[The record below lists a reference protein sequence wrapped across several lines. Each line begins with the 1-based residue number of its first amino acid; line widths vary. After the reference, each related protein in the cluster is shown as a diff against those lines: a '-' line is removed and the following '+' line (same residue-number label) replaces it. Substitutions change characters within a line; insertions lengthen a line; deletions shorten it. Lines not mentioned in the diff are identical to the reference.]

1 MRPHLKTTSGAV
13 LSSKAPVGYIDIR
26 VFAHAT
32 EDAEKVM
39 TAARSILP
47 SESVDTVI
55 FKKTDLTGHHGNPI
69 ILIEARIKDR
79 KLVQTVFLKLCTG
92 LSILEKETLSSE
104 IEQHM
109 DRGNLYLRLDKQS
122 AFLNQLKLGSI
133 DPIHLQI
140 HFKKHS
146 ENEVLEVC
154 RASGL
159 LP

>member
-1 MRPHLKTTSGAV
+1 MTTSGAV
-13 LSSKAPVGYIDIR
+13 LSSKALVGYIDIR

-39 TAARSILP
+39 TAARNILP

-69 ILIEARIKDR
+69 VLIEARIKDR
-79 KLVQTVFLKLCTG
+79 KLVQAVFLKLCMG

-122 AFLNQLKLGSI
+122 AFLNQLKRGST

-146 ENEVLEVC
+146 EDEVLEVC

>member
-1 MRPHLKTTSGAV
+1 
-13 LSSKAPVGYIDIR
+13 
-26 VFAHAT
+26 
-32 EDAEKVM
+32 
-39 TAARSILP
+39 
-47 SESVDTVI
+47 
-55 FKKTDLTGHHGNPI
+55 
-69 ILIEARIKDR
+69 
-79 KLVQTVFLKLCTG
+79 
-92 LSILEKETLSSE
+92 LEKETLSSE

-122 AFLNQLKLGSI
+122 AFLNQLKRGST

-146 ENEVLEVC
+146 EDEVLEVC

>member
-1 MRPHLKTTSGAV
+1 M
-13 LSSKAPVGYIDIR
+13 SSKAPVGYIDIR

-39 TAARSILP
+39 AAVRNILP
-47 SESVDTVI
+47 SESVETVI
-55 FKKTDLTGHHGNPI
+55 FKRTNLTGHHGNPI
-69 ILIEARIKDR
+69 VLVEARIKER
-79 KLVQTVFLKLCTG
+79 KLVQAVFAKLCLG
-92 LSILEKETLSSE
+92 LSILDKETLSSE

-122 AFLNQLKLGSI
+122 AFLNKLKRGST